1 MQTDRMLKKL
11 RKIFIFCILSV
22 QIIMGQSLICC
33 AAETADAK
41 VDTVNIKAS
50 SDKYRVMF
58 LSSYSMNDDACK
70 QELTGIREALPE
82 DKYEI
87 NYEFMDTRRFNT
99 DYDLSILYRYL
110 RNKLY
115 RLPKFDCYI
124 AGDDAALSF
133 FIERSDIFGD
143 TPVVYFGVQNPA
155 LVKEAEQYGNIT
167 GIIEQYD
174 YNANFDFIKKAL
186 PDIKNIKFVTDNSYI
201 GKLDTES
208 FTKAVKKYGRFKY
221 DILNLSERDE
231 KDIEADLSESGDD
244 TVVFLQDM
252 YKMHDGSTTTFNYM
266 AEKLIKYTDAPV
278 MTLSMNAT
286 DYGALGGITYDCK
299 GSAKLAGKMAENI
312 AKGAKASAIK
322 VVEATPTKAVFNK
335 KVMDKFGITKSETPK
350 DTFYVNDDRSFWD
363 KYKTAIIIL
372 GLLFVSMLLTILLLY
387 RRTDKQQGLI
397 ETDNEIFRQIAKETL
412 NFVAVISVT
421 DSTITIRS
429 GTWNYDGS
437 PVIEGCRVIPYS
449 LFIDDGER
457 RISIDG
463 KKDDFRKEG
472 DLDGIIKRL
481 EKQEIV
487 TNSYDFRIA
496 SGDIRRRQLSAM
508 WLNKKQNRILLYET
522 DITKSLKDE
531 RKKNKVL
538 KEAAYAAKRAS
549 DAKTQ
554 FISRISHDIRT
565 PIGAILNL
573 TEFAVAD
580 IDDKERLKDDLDKI
594 GTSGRF
600 LLSLINDVLDISKID
615 SNKIDLQ
622 ADTYRFSKYISEIEN
637 IIDPMCNSKEL
648 TNELEIDDASMNL
661 VMKIDKVRL
670 NQITLNLL
678 SNAVKYTDNGG
689 KIVFA
694 ACISKENADAGE
706 LRISVQ
712 DTGIGMSDNFQK
724 VMFDEFSQE
733 ENNPKRVEG
742 MVGTGLGLSIVKRL
756 IELMN
761 GEINVNSQ
769 MGFGTKICVSIP
781 IEIALEETGN
791 EENSSR
797 VTPEM
802 KAVSGKIL
810 LAEDNEINAEIAS
823 RIFRELGVDLDIV
836 KNGKEELDRFIS
848 EPQGTYSVIFQD
860 IQMPIMN
867 GYEAVTA
874 IRNLKR
880 EDARVIPIIAMT
892 ADAFSDAVE
901 NATNVGMNEFI
912 TKPIKVDEIRDMLVK
927 YSKHE

>member
-1 MQTDRMLKKL
+1 
-11 RKIFIFCILSV
+11 
-22 QIIMGQSLICC
+22 MGQGLLCH
-33 AAETADAK
+33 AAETDNDKESDA
-41 VDTVNIKAS
+41 NIKES

-70 QELTGIREALPE
+70 QELIGIREALPE
-82 DKYEI
+82 EKYEI

-99 DYDLSILYRYL
+99 DYDMSILYRYL

-155 LVKEAEQYGNIT
+155 LIKQAEQYSNIT

-186 PDIKNIKFVTDNSYI
+186 PDVKKIKFVTDSSYI

-208 FTKAVKKYGRFKY
+208 FTKAVKKYGRYKY
-221 DILNLSERDE
+221 DILNLSEKDE
-231 KDIEADLSESGDD
+231 KNIRTELSKCGDD
-244 TVVFLQDM
+244 TVVFFQDM
-252 YKMHDGSTTTFNYM
+252 YRMQDDSITTFNYM

-421 DSTITIRS
+421 DSTMTIRS

-761 GEINVNSQ
+761 GEINVDSQ
-769 MGFGTKICVSIP
+769 IGFGTKICVSIP
-781 IEIALEETGN
+781 IDLAPEEDGN
-791 EENSSR
+791 EENASQI
-797 VTPEM
+797 VPEM
-802 KAVSGKIL
+802 TAVPGKIL

-823 RIFRELGVDLDIV
+823 RIFRELGVDIDIV
-836 KNGKEELDRFIS
+836 KNGKEEVDRFIS
-848 EPQGTYSVIFQD
+848 EPKGTYSVIFQD

>member
-1 MQTDRMLKKL
+1 M
-11 RKIFIFCILSV
+11 CH
-22 QIIMGQSLICC
+22 
-33 AAETADAK
+33 AAETDNDKESDA
-41 VDTVNIKAS
+41 NIKES

-70 QELTGIREALPE
+70 QELIGIREALPE
-82 DKYEI
+82 EKYEI

-99 DYDLSILYRYL
+99 DYDMSILYRYL

-155 LVKEAEQYGNIT
+155 LIKQAEQYSNIT

-186 PDIKNIKFVTDNSYI
+186 PDVKKIKFVTDSSYI

-208 FTKAVKKYGRFKY
+208 FTKAVKKYGRYKY
-221 DILNLSERDE
+221 DILNLSEKDE
-231 KDIEADLSESGDD
+231 KNIRTELSKCGDD
-244 TVVFLQDM
+244 TVVFFQDM
-252 YKMHDGSTTTFNYM
+252 YRMQDDSITTFNYM

-421 DSTITIRS
+421 DSTMTIRS

-761 GEINVNSQ
+761 GEINVDSQ
-769 MGFGTKICVSIP
+769 IGFGTKICVSIP
-781 IEIALEETGN
+781 IDLAPEEDGN
-791 EENSSR
+791 EENASQI
-797 VTPEM
+797 VPEM
-802 KAVSGKIL
+802 TAVPGKIL

-823 RIFRELGVDLDIV
+823 RIFRELGVDIDIV
-836 KNGKEELDRFIS
+836 KNGKEEVDRFIS
-848 EPQGTYSVIFQD
+848 EPKGTYSVIFQD